1 MARELG
7 QVSGWGG
14 RWRAGVGAGMATCTE
29 GLAVENSPSPEV
41 GRDPGGGGGGGER
54 NQRSHLGGRA
64 FGALGP
70 PAVKR
75 TEGRVS
81 SQRHSRI
88 LLELANNSR
97 KVK

>member
-7 QVSGWGG
+7 QVGGWGG
-14 RWRAGVGAGMATCTE
+14 RWRAGAGAGMATCIE

-41 GRDPGGGGGGGER
+41 GRGGGGER

-75 TEGRVS
+75 AEGRES
-81 SQRHSRI
+81 SQSHSRI
-88 LLELANNSR
+88 LLELAGNSR

>member
-7 QVSGWGG
+7 QVDGWGG
-14 RWRAGVGAGMATCTE
+14 RWRAGAGAGMATCIE

-41 GRDPGGGGGGGER
+41 GSGEGGGGER

-75 TEGRVS
+75 TEGRES
-81 SQRHSRI
+81 SQSHSRI
-88 LLELANNSR
+88 LLELADNSR